1 MSSAARPAPPSA
13 APPPPA
19 TDRAHPTTAPRPSR
33 AQIVTA
39 FAAVYVVWG
48 STYLGIKFAIRTL
61 PPFLMAGARF
71 LVAGAILYAWTRR
84 RDPRASRPP
93 SPAEWGW
100 ALLVGGL
107 LLFGGNGA
115 VVWASSSVPSG
126 VVSLLVA
133 SVPIWMVVLEWLRPR
148 GIRPTPRVVAGL
160 LLGFA
165 GMALLIT
172 ARGGTIGG
180 VHVPLAGALV
190 LLAGSLSWAVG
201 SLASRS
207 NRLPESVML
216 ATAMEMLGGGLCMT
230 LAGLAR
236 GELAAFSLASVSAES
251 WIAWIYL
258 FSVGSL
264 IGFTAYIWLLDNVSA
279 ASAATYAYV
288 NPVVAVFLG
297 WAVLGEP
304 VTSRVLLAAATI
316 VGAVA
321 LITAKKAKPAG
332 NGVVG
337 RQ

>member
-1 MSSAARPAPPSA
+1 MA
-13 APPPPA
+13 
-19 TDRAHPTTAPRPSR
+19 
-33 AQIVTA
+33 VA
-39 FAAVYVVWG
+39 FAAVYVIWG
-48 STYLGIKFAIRTL
+48 STYLGIKFAIQTL
-61 PPFLMAGARF
+61 PAFLMAGARF
-71 LVAGAILYAWTRR
+71 LVAGTILYVWTRR
-84 RDPRASRPP
+84 RDPGAASPP
-93 SPAEWGW
+93 TPVEWGR

-115 VVWASSSVPSG
+115 VVWASHSVPSG

-133 SVPIWMVVLEWLRPR
+133 SVPIWMVVLEWLRP
-148 GIRPTPRVVAGL
+148 GGTRPTPRVVAGL

-180 VHVPLAGALV
+180 AHVPLAGALV

-207 NRLPESVML
+207 QRFPRSLML
-216 ATAMEMLGGGLCMT
+216 STAMQMLGGGALMT

-236 GELAAFSLASVSAES
+236 GELAGFSPAQVSTVSWLAWV
-251 WIAWIYL
+251 YL
-258 FSVGSL
+258 FTFGSL

-297 WAVLGEP
+297 WLLAGEA
-304 VTSRVLLAAATI
+304 VTSRMLIAAATI

-321 LITAKKAKPAG
+321 LITAKKAK
-332 NGVVG
+332 
-337 RQ
+337 R